1 MAANLSSGSLGK
13 KGGGSEIEVDDC
25 RWSGEKGDGEVVTC
39 EEGDDAPGSGWVVFI
54 GH

>member
-1 MAANLSSGSLGK
+1 MAAKLK
-13 KGGGSEIEVDDC
+13 WMTVDGV
-25 RWSGEKGDGEVVTC
+25 GEKGDGEVVTC